1 MTSIYADITSAER
14 DTLAAARNARRDA
27 GTVEVPFDPTLPIN
41 EVPKCEGFFDHDAG
55 CDLGWSHMCGPSDM
69 SKAWAAMWAEI
80 KEGK

>member
-14 DTLAAARNARRDA
+14 HTLAAGRNARRDA
-27 GTVEVPFDPTLPIN
+27 GTAEVPFDPTLPIN

-69 SKAWAAMWAEI
+69 SKAWAAMLAE
-80 KEGK
+80 KR